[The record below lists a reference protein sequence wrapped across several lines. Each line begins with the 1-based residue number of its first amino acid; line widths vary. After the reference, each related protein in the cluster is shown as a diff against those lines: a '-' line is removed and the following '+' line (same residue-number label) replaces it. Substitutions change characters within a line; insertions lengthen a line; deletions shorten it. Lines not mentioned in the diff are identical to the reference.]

1 MYDERAI
8 PALSPKTADT
18 AARILFLL
26 LPLALLG
33 AGLGIIGL
41 RRLKRMAKQA
51 D

>member
-33 AGLGIIGL
+33 AGLGAMGL
-41 RRLKRMAKQA
+41 RRVRKIKPL
-51 D
+51 